1 MSGQTAVNDTH
12 HHRLTTPYGRQLRVE
27 LGRGAELLRTVG
39 TAHCGQTAYSKQ
51 TEQNATQHA
60 HFSMGQTLN
69 VPQYSGL

>member
-1 MSGQTAVNDTH
+1 IDYAYD
-12 HHRLTTPYGRQLRVE
+12 HRLTTAYCRKLRVE
-27 LGRGAELLRTVG
+27 LGRGAELLRAVG
-39 TAHCGQTAYSKQ
+39 TAHQGQTAYSKQ